1 MPQMNIAILTPDKD
15 PMGAAILAHQQ
26 TGRGGKIRV
35 LSSLFDED
43 SIDVPY
49 LFRDLKAM
57 PRLEQKVLELSHG
70 RVLDVGAGA
79 GCHALALQDRLEVL
93 AIDISPLSVQAMQQ
107 RGIKQCRC
115 VNLFDPS
122 FQERFDSIL
131 LLMNG
136 SGIIGSLRNMPDFF
150 DRMKQ
155 LLAPGG
161 QILLDSSDLKYL
173 YENEDGTY
181 DIDVTGEYY
190 GQVDF
195 QMVYK
200 KVKGDSFDW
209 LYVDFETLRML
220 ADLNGFSCEK
230 VIEGPHYD
238 YLAKLQLR

>member
-1 MPQMNIAILTPDKD
+1 MNTAVLTPDKD

-49 LFRDLKAM
+49 LFRDTKAM
-57 PRLEQKVLELSHG
+57 PQLEQKALELSRG

-79 GCHALALQDRLEVL
+79 GCHALALQDRLDVL
-93 AIDISPLSVQAMQQ
+93 AIDISPLSVQAMEQ
-107 RGIKQCRC
+107 RGVKQSRC

-122 FQERFDSIL
+122 FQERFDTIL

-136 SGIIGSLRNMPDFF
+136 SGIIGSLRNMPEFF
-150 DRMKQ
+150 GRMKQ

-161 QILLDSSDLKYL
+161 QVLLDSSDLKYL

-181 DIDVTGEYY
+181 DIDLSGEYY

-220 ADLNGFSCEK
+220 ADLNGFCCEK